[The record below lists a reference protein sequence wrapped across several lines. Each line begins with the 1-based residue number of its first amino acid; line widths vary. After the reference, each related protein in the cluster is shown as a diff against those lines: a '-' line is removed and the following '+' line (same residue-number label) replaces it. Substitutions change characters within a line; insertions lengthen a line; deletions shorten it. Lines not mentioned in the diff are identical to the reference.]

1 MNRILYINNLRV
13 LATFILITVHTSSMF
28 VSSQSHTPADSQILA
43 YEWTH
48 YAASAVN
55 IFLMISGILLLNPH
69 KSLDYDRIVRHYIP
83 RVLLALLFFGL
94 PMCLIEQ
101 YMISPYSGLGGVL
114 LIVTQAVINLIT
126 GNCWT
131 HMWYM
136 YMLIGLYLLTPL
148 YRCFIAHTTQREQVV
163 LILTLVMFG
172 LVLPSLSGFFS
183 IPFASYIQ
191 INPIL
196 AVYPLGYYLHN
207 YTKSNRWTV
216 SMAVL
221 YVGFYFGLCYY
232 KVTTGCMIFG
242 SQCLSTVLFA
252 CSLLFIVRRFPIFK
266 GLCDM
271 LSKHCF
277 CIYLIHAFYLNIL
290 FKVLH
295 IEHILHLHPV
305 GNMLIVVVMVF
316 AFSLLTAYVL
326 RLVPFLRDR
335 VL

>member
-1 MNRILYINNLRV
+1 MTPIPYINTLRV
-13 LATFILITVHTSSMF
+13 LATFIFVTVHTSSMF
-28 VSSQSHTPADSQILA
+28 ISSQSLTPADSQFLA

-55 IFLMISGILLLNPH
+55 IFLMISGILLLHPN
-69 KSLDYDRIVRHYIP
+69 KSLDYDRIIHHYIP
-83 RVLLALLFFGL
+83 RVLLAILFFGL
-94 PMCLIEQ
+94 PMCLMEQ
-101 YMISPYSGLGGVL
+101 YMLSPHTGLLTV
-114 LIVTQAVINLIT
+114 VTQAITNLVT

-148 YRCFIAHTTQREQVV
+148 YRHFIAHTTQREQTILV
-163 LILTLVMFG
+163 LTLLVFG
-172 LVLPSLSGFFS
+172 LVLPSLNAFFS

-207 YTKSNRWTV
+207 YTKSNRLTV
-216 SMAVL
+216 ALAVL
-221 YVGFYFGLCYY
+221 YICFYLGLCYY
-232 KVTTGCMIFG
+232 KVTTGCMVFG
-242 SQCLSTVLFA
+242 AQCLTTVLFA
-252 CSLLFIVRRFPIFK
+252 CSLLFIVRRFPVCQSLC
-266 GLCDM
+266 GL

-277 CIYLIHAFYLNIL
+277 CIYLVHAIYLNIA

-295 IEHILHLHPV
+295 VEQIIHLHPV
-305 GNMLIVVVMVF
+305 GNMLIVIVAVF
-316 AFSLLTAYVL
+316 AISLLTSYVL
-326 RLVPFLRDR
+326 RLIPFMRSR